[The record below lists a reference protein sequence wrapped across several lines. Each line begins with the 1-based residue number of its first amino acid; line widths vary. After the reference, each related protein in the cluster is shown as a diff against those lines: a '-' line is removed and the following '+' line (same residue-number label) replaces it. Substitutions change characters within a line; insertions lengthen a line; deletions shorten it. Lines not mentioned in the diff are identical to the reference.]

1 LDVHTSQTPKSAT
14 LDTDDDE
21 VIPGHLEF
29 GSGQTEQLRGD
40 AKFEETQTVVGH
52 RGD

>member
-1 LDVHTSQTPKSAT
+1 LNVHTAETPKSAT
-14 LDTDDDE
+14 LDTDDNE

-29 GSGQTEQLRGD
+29 RSWQTEQLRGD
-40 AKFEETQTVVGH
+40 AKFEQAQMVVGH